1 MHMSPCMVANLN
13 FILGKIIINKKIFK
27 NMGCGCGGG
36 NNSRKVTPI
45 KKEITTNSENAT
57 RIASPIR
64 RGAQPAGRRIIKRR
78 AY

>member
-1 MHMSPCMVANLN
+1 
-13 FILGKIIINKKIFK
+13 
-27 NMGCGCGGG
+27 MGCGCSKG
-36 NNSRKVTPI
+36 NNVRKVTPI